1 MNKITLAAAGS
12 IFTMATSPIFAAE
25 QSHIETT
32 VVTATRTEQSVA
44 DILAP
49 VTVFERADIERI
61 QPNDLQEL
69 LSRAVGVS
77 FVRNGGRGAST
88 SLFLRGNQSNHTL
101 VLIDGVRIGSA
112 TNGAPALTNLP
123 PELIERVEIVRGS
136 RSSLYGSEAIGG
148 VINIIT
154 RKYHD
159 TDGLEPM
166 LQIGIGT
173 QGSRKVLAAISGGDA
188 QTQVNISV
196 LREETDGVDN
206 TSSKA
211 GVSGDDDAFE
221 QTAINASLSH
231 KINDAVELFA
241 FYQHSQT
248 ESDYDNNCYDSAY
261 NKYECSPYTDGAAAI
276 ANIRGEFR
284 PTDNWLLSLSAGESK
299 DESTIE
305 YHYIDPAATGISG
318 DTFDTTRRVYS
329 LQNDWMIGEHHV
341 ITLGFERLLDHVK
354 SNLSYGEQSRGN
366 KAIFAQWQADLGL
379 VDFTIGGRNDDNDQ
393 FGTNDTGNASIGLDI
408 SDAIKVIA
416 SYGEG
421 FNAPTFNDLYYPF
434 YGVPTLE
441 PETSENI
448 ELELRGNHDW
458 GSWSVARFENDVD
471 KLIQYNPATFGPDQI
486 EGAEIKGWE
495 MSVSSAIKDWSIDA
509 NISLLDATDAN
520 SGLDLRRRADK
531 QANVDIGREWQHWG
545 VSGSLRL
552 VSSRFEDTANTD
564 ELAGY
569 GLVDSTVFYRVNEQ
583 VKLQLALKNIF
594 DKEYV
599 SARSFSFGDY
609 LSIGREAMFSITYT
623 PK

>member
-1 MNKITLAAAGS
+1 MNKTTLAAVSS
-12 IFTMATSPIFAAE
+12 IFTLATSPLFAADE
-25 QSHIETT
+25 SHIETT
-32 VVTATRTEQSVA
+32 IVTATRTEQSVA

-101 VLIDGVRIGSA
+101 LMIDGVRIGSA
-112 TNGAPALTNLP
+112 TNGAPALTNIP

-159 TDGLEPM
+159 TDGLKPM
-166 LQIGIGT
+166 IQLGVGT
-173 QGSRKVLAAISGGDA
+173 QGSRKAIVAVSGGNE
-188 QTQVNISV
+188 QTQANISV

-206 TSSKA
+206 TASKA
-211 GVSGDDDAFE
+211 GVSGDKDAFE
-221 QTAINASLSH
+221 QTAINATFSH
-231 KINDAVELFA
+231 KINDAAELFA
-241 FYQHSQT
+241 LYQNSKT
-248 ESDYDNNCYDSAY
+248 ESDYDNNCRAGGVTYA
-261 NKYECSPYTDGAAAI
+261 CSPYTEAEVGI

-284 PTDNWLLSLSAGESK
+284 PLDSWLLTLSAGESK
-299 DESTIE
+299 DQSTIN
-305 YHYIDPAATGISG
+305 YRYVDPAAIGVSG
-318 DTFDTTRRVYS
+318 DTFDTTRRIYS
-329 LQNDWMIGEHHV
+329 LQNDVMIGEHHV
-341 ITLGFERLLDHVK
+341 LTVGAERSLDHVE
-354 SNLSYGEQSRGN
+354 SNLSYGEVERGN
-366 KAIFAQWQADLGL
+366 KGVYAQWQGDFGALDAL
-379 VDFTIGGRNDDNDQ
+379 VGFRKDDNDQ
-393 FGTNDTGNASIGLDI
+393 FGKNETKNVSVGYDLVDEIKIIG
-408 SDAIKVIA
+408 

-421 FNAPTFNDLYYPF
+421 YNAPTFNDLYYPF
-434 YGVPTLE
+434 YGVDTLN
-441 PETSENI
+441 PETSKNI
-448 ELELRGNHDW
+448 ELELRGNHQWGDW
-458 GSWSVARFENDVD
+458 GVARFENKVD
-471 KLIQYNPATFGPDQI
+471 NLIQYNPATFGPDQI

-495 MSVSSAIKDWSIDA
+495 FSVASEILNWSVKA
-509 NISLLDATDAN
+509 NISLLDAIDAN

-531 QANVDIGREWQHWG
+531 QANLDLGREWQKWG
-545 VSGSLRL
+545 VNGSLRL

-564 ELAGY
+564 ELGGY
-569 GLVDSTVFYRVNEQ
+569 GLVDSSVSYRVNEE

-609 LSIGREAMFSITYT
+609 LSIGREAMLSITYT

>member
-1 MNKITLAAAGS
+1 MNKTTLAAVSS
-12 IFTMATSPIFAAE
+12 IFTLATSPLFAADE
-25 QSHIETT
+25 SHIETT
-32 VVTATRTEQSVA
+32 IVTATRTEQSVA

-101 VLIDGVRIGSA
+101 LMIDGVRIGSA
-112 TNGAPALTNLP
+112 TNGAPALTNIP

-159 TDGLEPM
+159 TDGLKPM
-166 LQIGIGT
+166 IQLGVGT
-173 QGSRKVLAAISGGDA
+173 QGSRKALVAVSGGNE
-188 QTQVNISV
+188 QTQANISV
-196 LREETDGVDN
+196 MREETDGVDN
-206 TSSKA
+206 TASKA
-211 GVSGDDDAFE
+211 GVSGDKDAFE
-221 QTAINASLSH
+221 QTAINATFSH
-231 KINDAVELFA
+231 KINDAAELFA
-241 FYQHSQT
+241 LYQNSKT
-248 ESDYDNNCYDSAY
+248 ESDYDNNCRAGGVTYA
-261 NKYECSPYTDGAAAI
+261 CSPYTEAEVSI

-284 PTDNWLLSLSAGESK
+284 PLDSWLLTLSAGESK
-299 DESTIE
+299 DQSTIN
-305 YHYIDPAATGISG
+305 YRYVDPAAIGVSG
-318 DTFDTTRRVYS
+318 DTFDTTRRIYS
-329 LQNDWMIGEHHV
+329 LQNDVMIGEHHV
-341 ITLGFERLLDHVK
+341 LTVGAERSLDHVE
-354 SNLSYGEQSRGN
+354 SNLSYGEVDRGN
-366 KAIFAQWQADLGL
+366 KGVYAQWQGDFGALDAL
-379 VDFTIGGRNDDNDQ
+379 VGFRKDDNDQ
-393 FGTNDTGNASIGLDI
+393 FGKNETKNVSVGYDLVDEIKIIG
-408 SDAIKVIA
+408 

-421 FNAPTFNDLYYPF
+421 YNAPTFNDLYYPF
-434 YGVPTLE
+434 YGVDTLN
-441 PETSENI
+441 PETSKNI
-448 ELELRGNHDW
+448 ELGLRGNHQWGDW
-458 GSWSVARFENDVD
+458 GVARFENKVD
-471 KLIQYNPATFGPDQI
+471 NLIQYNPATFGPDQI

-495 MSVSSAIKDWSIDA
+495 FSVASEIMDWSVKA
-509 NISLLDATDAN
+509 NISLLDAIDAN

-531 QANVDIGREWQHWG
+531 QANLDVAREWQNWS
-545 VSGSLRL
+545 VNGSLRL

-564 ELAGY
+564 ELGGY
-569 GLVDSTVFYRVNEQ
+569 GLVDSSVSYRVNEE

-609 LSIGREAMFSITYT
+609 LSIGREAMLSITYT

>member
-1 MNKITLAAAGS
+1 MNKTTFAVGS
-12 IFTMATSPIFAAE
+12 IFTLATSPLFAADE
-25 QSHIETT
+25 SHIETT
-32 VVTATRTEQSVA
+32 IVTATRTEQSVA

-49 VTVFERADIERI
+49 VTVFERSDIERI

-101 VLIDGVRIGSA
+101 VMIDGVRIGSA

-159 TDGLEPM
+159 TDGIQPM
-166 LQIGIGT
+166 LQVGVGT
-173 QGSRKVLAAISGGDA
+173 QGTRKVLAALSGGNE
-188 QTQVNISV
+188 QTQANISI

-211 GVSGDDDAFE
+211 GVAGDDDAFE
-221 QTAINASLSH
+221 QTAINASFSH
-231 KINDAVELFA
+231 KINDAAELFA
-241 FYQHSQT
+241 LYQNSQT
-248 ESDYDNNCYDSAY
+248 ESDYDNSCRAGGVSYQ
-261 NKYECSPYTDGAAAI
+261 CSPYTDGEVSI

-284 PTDNWLLSLSAGESK
+284 PLESWLLTLSAGESK
-299 DESTIE
+299 DESTID
-305 YHYIDPAATGISG
+305 YHYVDPAAVGVSG
-318 DTFDTTRRVYS
+318 DTFDTTRRIYS
-329 LQNDWMIGEHHV
+329 LQNDWMLGEHHILTV
-341 ITLGFERLLDHVK
+341 GAERSLDHVE
-354 SNLSYGEQSRGN
+354 SNLSYGEVNRGN
-366 KAIFAQWQADLGL
+366 KGGYAQWQGDYGVVDAL
-379 VDFTIGGRNDDNDQ
+379 VGFRKDDNDQ
-393 FGTNDTGNASIGLDI
+393 FGKNETKNISLGFDLD
-408 SDAIKVIA
+408 DEIKIIA

-421 FNAPTFNDLYYPF
+421 YNAPTFNDLYYPF
-434 YGVPTLE
+434 YGVSTLN
-441 PETSENI
+441 PETSQNL
-448 ELELRGNHDW
+448 ELELRGNQRW
-458 GSWSVARFENDVD
+458 GSWSATRFENDVD
-471 KLIQYNPATFGPDQI
+471 NLIQYNPATFGPDQI

-495 MSVSSAIKDWSIDA
+495 FSVSSAIQEWSIDA
-509 NISLLDATDAN
+509 NISLLDATDAKT
-520 SGLDLRRRADK
+520 GLDLRRRADK
-531 QANVDIGREWQHWG
+531 QANLDVGREWQQWS
-545 VSGSLRL
+545 VNGSLRL
-552 VSSRFEDTANTD
+552 VSSRFEDTANND
-564 ELAGY
+564 ELGGY
-569 GLVDSTVFYRVNEQ
+569 GLVDSTVSYRVNEQ

-609 LSIGREAMFSITYT
+609 LSIGREAMLSITYT

>member
-1 MNKITLAAAGS
+1 MNKMTLAAVGS
-12 IFTMATSPIFAAE
+12 IFTFATSPLFAADE
-25 QSHIETT
+25 SHIETT

-61 QPNDLQEL
+61 QPADLQEL

-77 FVRNGGRGAST
+77 FVRNGGRSAAT

-101 VLIDGVRIGSA
+101 VMIDGVRIGSA
-112 TNGAPALTNLP
+112 TLGSPSLTNLP

-159 TDGLEPM
+159 SEGLQPM
-166 LQIGIGT
+166 LQVGAGT
-173 QGSRKVLAAISGGDA
+173 QGTRKIVAAVSGGNE
-188 QTQVNISV
+188 QTQANISV
-196 LREETDGVDN
+196 LSEETDGVDN

-211 GVSGDDDAFE
+211 GVSGDKDGFE
-221 QTAINASLSH
+221 QTAINVSVSH
-231 KINDAVELFA
+231 KISDRAKIFA
-241 FYQHSQT
+241 FYQTSQT
-248 ESDYDNNCYDSAY
+248 ESDYDGSCYDSAFTAF
-261 NKYECSPYTDGAAAI
+261 ECSPYTEGEVSV
-276 ANIRGEFR
+276 ANIRGQFR
-284 PTDNWLLSLSAGESK
+284 PLSNWLLTLSAGESADK
-299 DESTIE
+299 STID
-305 YHYIDPAATGISG
+305 YRYIDPAASGISG
-318 DTFDTTRRVYS
+318 DTFDTKRRIYN
-329 LQNDWMIGEHHV
+329 LQNDLMLGAHHV
-341 ITLGFERLLDHVK
+341 ITVGAERTLDHVE
-354 SNLSYGEQSRGN
+354 SNLSYGEVSRGN
-366 KAIFAQWQADLGL
+366 KAGYIQWQGDYGV
-379 VDFTIGGRNDDNDQ
+379 VDTLIGFRKDDNDQ
-393 FGTNDTGNASIGLDI
+393 FGKNETKNLSMGFDI
-408 SDAIKVIA
+408 SAEIKIIG

-421 FNAPTFNDLYYPF
+421 YNAPTFNDLYYPF
-434 YGVPTLE
+434 YGVPTLN

-448 ELELRGNHDW
+448 ELELRGNQRW
-458 GSWSVARFENDVD
+458 GSWAISRFENDVD

-495 MSVSSAIKDWSIDA
+495 FSVSSTIQHWSIDA
-509 NISLLDATDAN
+509 NVTLLDATDAN
-520 SGLDLRRRADK
+520 TGLELRRRADK
-531 QANVDIGREWQHWG
+531 QANLDVAREWQHWG

-552 VSSRFEDTANTD
+552 VSSRYEDTANTD
-564 ELAGY
+564 ELSGY
-569 GLVDSTVFYRVNEQ
+569 GLVDSTVLYRVNEQ

-609 LSIGREAMFSITYT
+609 VSIGREAMFSITYT

>member
-1 MNKITLAAAGS
+1 MNNTRLAAIGS
-12 IFTMATSPIFAAE
+12 IFTLASSPLFAADE
-25 QSHIETT
+25 SHIETT
-32 VVTATRTEQSVA
+32 IVTATRTEQSVA

-61 QPNDLQEL
+61 QPADLQEL

-112 TNGAPALTNLP
+112 TLGSPSLTNLP

-159 TDGLEPM
+159 TDGLQPM
-166 LQIGIGT
+166 LQLGVGT
-173 QGSRKVLAAISGGDA
+173 QGTQKALVAISGGDE

-206 TSSKA
+206 TSSKS
-211 GVSGDDDAFE
+211 GVSGDDDGFE
-221 QTAINASLSH
+221 QTAVNASISH
-231 KINDAVELFA
+231 KISDAAELFA
-241 FYQHSQT
+241 FYQNSKT
-248 ESDYDNNCYDSAY
+248 ESDYDNSCYDASFA
-261 NKYECSPYTDGAAAI
+261 NFECSPYTDGEVSI

-284 PTDNWLLSLSAGESK
+284 PMENWLLTLSAGESK
-299 DESTIE
+299 DQSTID
-305 YHYIDPAATGISG
+305 YRYVDPAAVGISG
-318 DTFDTTRRVYS
+318 DTFDTTRRIYS
-329 LQNDWMIGEHHV
+329 VQNDWMIGKHHV
-341 ITLGFERLLDHVK
+341 ITVGFERLLDSVE
-354 SNLSYGEQSRGN
+354 SNLSYDEQSRGN
-366 KAIFAQWQADLGL
+366 KAYFAQWQAEFGPVDL
-379 VDFTIGGRNDDNDQ
+379 TIGGRNDDNNQ
-393 FGTNDTGNASIGLDI
+393 FGSNDTGNASAGFDI
-408 SDAIKVIA
+408 SDAIKIIA

-434 YGVPTLE
+434 YGVATLE

-448 ELELRGNHDW
+448 ELELRGNHRW
-458 GSWSVARFENDVD
+458 GSWSVGRFKNDVD
-471 KLIQYNPATFGPDQI
+471 NLIQYNPATFGPDQI

-495 MSVSSAIKDWSIDA
+495 FSVSSAIQNWSVDA
-509 NISLLDATDAN
+509 NISLLNARDAN
-520 SGLDLRRRADK
+520 TGLDLRRRADK
-531 QANVDIGREWQHWG
+531 QANLDIGREWQHWG

-552 VSSRFEDTANTD
+552 VSSRYEDTANTD
-564 ELAGY
+564 ELGGY
-569 GLVDSTVFYRVNEQ
+569 GLVDSAVSYRVNDQ

-609 LSIGREAMFSITYT
+609 LSIGREAMLTITYT

>member
-1 MNKITLAAAGS
+1 MNKTTLAAVSS
-12 IFTMATSPIFAAE
+12 IFTLATSPLFAADE
-25 QSHIETT
+25 SHIETT
-32 VVTATRTEQSVA
+32 IVTATRTEQSVA

-101 VLIDGVRIGSA
+101 LMIDGVRIGSA
-112 TNGAPALTNLP
+112 TNGAPALTNIP

-159 TDGLEPM
+159 TDGLKPM
-166 LQIGIGT
+166 IQLGVGT
-173 QGSRKVLAAISGGDA
+173 QGSRKALVAVSGGNE
-188 QTQVNISV
+188 QTQANISV

-206 TSSKA
+206 TASKA
-211 GVSGDDDAFE
+211 GVSGDKDAFE
-221 QTAINASLSH
+221 QTAINATFSH
-231 KINDAVELFA
+231 KINDAAELFA
-241 FYQHSQT
+241 LYQNSKT
-248 ESDYDNNCYDSAY
+248 ESDYDNNCRAGGVTYA
-261 NKYECSPYTDGAAAI
+261 CSPYTEAEVGI

-284 PTDNWLLSLSAGESK
+284 PLDSWLLTLSAGESK
-299 DESTIE
+299 DQSTIN
-305 YHYIDPAATGISG
+305 YRYVDPAAIGVNG
-318 DTFDTTRRVYS
+318 DTFDTTRRIYS
-329 LQNDWMIGEHHV
+329 LQNDVMIGEHHV
-341 ITLGFERLLDHVK
+341 LTVGAERSLDHVE
-354 SNLSYGEQSRGN
+354 SNLSYGEVDRGN
-366 KAIFAQWQADLGL
+366 KGVYAQWQG
-379 VDFTIGGRNDDNDQ
+379 DFGALDALIGFRKDDNDQ
-393 FGTNDTGNASIGLDI
+393 FGKNETKNVSVGYDLVDEIKLIG
-408 SDAIKVIA
+408 

-421 FNAPTFNDLYYPF
+421 YNAPTFNDLYYPF
-434 YGVPTLE
+434 YGVDTLN
-441 PETSENI
+441 PETSKNI
-448 ELELRGNHDW
+448 ELELRGNHQWGDW
-458 GSWSVARFENDVD
+458 GVARFENKVD
-471 KLIQYNPATFGPDQI
+471 NLIQYNPATFGPDQI

-495 MSVSSAIKDWSIDA
+495 FSVASEILDWSVKA
-509 NISLLDATDAN
+509 NISLLDAIDAN

-531 QANVDIGREWQHWG
+531 QANLDLGREWQKWG
-545 VSGSLRL
+545 VNGSLRL

-564 ELAGY
+564 ELGGY
-569 GLVDSTVFYRVNEQ
+569 GLVDSSVSYRVNEE

-609 LSIGREAMFSITYT
+609 LSIGREAMLSITYT

>member
-1 MNKITLAAAGS
+1 MNKTTLAAVSS
-12 IFTMATSPIFAAE
+12 IFTLATSPLFAADE
-25 QSHIETT
+25 SHIETT
-32 VVTATRTEQSVA
+32 IVTATRTEQSVA

-101 VLIDGVRIGSA
+101 LMIDGVRIGSA
-112 TNGAPALTNLP
+112 TNGAPALTNIP

-159 TDGLEPM
+159 TDGLKPM
-166 LQIGIGT
+166 IQLGVGT
-173 QGSRKVLAAISGGDA
+173 QGSRKALVAVSGGNE
-188 QTQVNISV
+188 QTQANISV

-206 TSSKA
+206 TASKA
-211 GVSGDDDAFE
+211 GVSGDKDAFE
-221 QTAINASLSH
+221 QTAINATFSH
-231 KINDAVELFA
+231 KINDAAELFA
-241 FYQHSQT
+241 LYQNSKT
-248 ESDYDNNCYDSAY
+248 ESDYDNNCRAGGVTYA
-261 NKYECSPYTDGAAAI
+261 CSPYTEAEVGI

-284 PTDNWLLSLSAGESK
+284 PLDSWLLTLSAGESK
-299 DESTIE
+299 DQSTIN
-305 YHYIDPAATGISG
+305 YRYVDPAAIGVNG
-318 DTFDTTRRVYS
+318 DTFDTTRRIYS
-329 LQNDWMIGEHHV
+329 LQNDVMIGEHHV
-341 ITLGFERLLDHVK
+341 LTVGAERSLDHVE
-354 SNLSYGEQSRGN
+354 SNLSYGEVDRGN
-366 KAIFAQWQADLGL
+366 KGVYAQWQG
-379 VDFTIGGRNDDNDQ
+379 DFGALDALIGFRKDDNDQ
-393 FGTNDTGNASIGLDI
+393 FGKNETKNVSVGYDLVDEIKIIG
-408 SDAIKVIA
+408 

-421 FNAPTFNDLYYPF
+421 YNAPTFNDLYYPF
-434 YGVPTLE
+434 YGVDTLN
-441 PETSENI
+441 PETSKNI
-448 ELELRGNHDW
+448 ELELRGNHQWGDW
-458 GSWSVARFENDVD
+458 GVARFENKVD
-471 KLIQYNPATFGPDQI
+471 NLIQYNPATFGPDQI

-495 MSVSSAIKDWSIDA
+495 FSVASEILDWSVKA
-509 NISLLDATDAN
+509 NISLLDAIDAN

-531 QANVDIGREWQHWG
+531 QANLDLGREWQKWG
-545 VSGSLRL
+545 VNGSLRL

-564 ELAGY
+564 ELGGY
-569 GLVDSTVFYRVNEQ
+569 GLVDSSVSYRVNEE

-609 LSIGREAMFSITYT
+609 LSIGREAMLSITYT

>member
-1 MNKITLAAAGS
+1 MNKTTLAAVS
-12 IFTMATSPIFAAE
+12 SVLTLATSPIFAADE
-25 QSHIETT
+25 PHIETT
-32 VVTATRTEQSVA
+32 IVTATRTEQSVA

-88 SLFLRGNQSNHTL
+88 SLFVRGNQSNHTL
-101 VLIDGVRIGSA
+101 VMIDGVRIGSA
-112 TNGAPALTNLP
+112 TNGTPALTNLP
-123 PELIERVEIVRGS
+123 PELIERIEIVRGS

-159 TDGLEPM
+159 TDGIQPM
-166 LQIGIGT
+166 LQIGVGT
-173 QGSRKVLAAISGGDA
+173 QGTRKVLAAISGGNE
-188 QTQVNISV
+188 QTQANISL

-211 GVSGDDDAFE
+211 GVAGDDDAFE
-221 QTAINASLSH
+221 QTAVNASFSH
-231 KINDAVELFA
+231 KINDKAELFA
-241 FYQHSQT
+241 FYQNSQT
-248 ESDYDNNCYDSAY
+248 ESDYDNNCRAGGVTYT
-261 NKYECSPYTDGAAAI
+261 CSPYTDGEVSI

-284 PTDNWLLSLSAGESK
+284 PLENWLLTLSAGESK
-299 DESTIE
+299 DESTID
-305 YHYIDPAATGISG
+305 YHYVDPAAVGVSG

-329 LQNDWMIGEHHV
+329 LQNDWTIGEHHV
-341 ITLGFERLLDHVK
+341 ITAGYERFLDHVE
-354 SNLSYGEQSRGN
+354 SNLSYGEQSRAN
-366 KAIFAQWQADLGL
+366 KAYFAQWQADFGRLN
-379 VDFTIGGRNDDNDQ
+379 FTLGGRNDDNEQ
-393 FGTNDTGNASIGLDI
+393 FGSNDTGNASVGFDI
-408 SDAIKVIA
+408 TDALKVIA

-441 PETSENI
+441 PETSENT
-448 ELELRGNHDW
+448 ELELRGNHQW

-486 EGAEIKGWE
+486 EGTEIKGWE
-495 MSVSSAIKDWSIDA
+495 FSVSSAIQEWNIDA
-509 NISLLDATDAN
+509 NVSLLDATDAN

-531 QANVDIGREWQHWG
+531 QANLDVGREWQYWS

-552 VSSRFEDTANTD
+552 VSSRYEDTANTD
-564 ELAGY
+564 ELSGY
-569 GLVDSTVFYRVNEQ
+569 GLVDGTVSYRVNEQ

>member
-1 MNKITLAAAGS
+1 MNKTTFAVGS
-12 IFTMATSPIFAAE
+12 IFTLASSPLFAADE
-25 QSHIETT
+25 SHIETT
-32 VVTATRTEQSVA
+32 IVTATRTEQSVA

-101 VLIDGVRIGSA
+101 VMIDGVRIGSA

-159 TDGLEPM
+159 TDGIQPM
-166 LQIGIGT
+166 LQVGVGT
-173 QGSRKVLAAISGGDA
+173 QGTRKVLAALSGGNE
-188 QTQVNISV
+188 QTQANISI
-196 LREETDGVDN
+196 LHEETDGVDN

-211 GVSGDDDAFE
+211 GVAGDDDAFE
-221 QTAINASLSH
+221 QTAINASFSH
-231 KINDAVELFA
+231 KINDAAELFA
-241 FYQHSQT
+241 LYQNSQT
-248 ESDYDNNCYDSAY
+248 ESDYDNSCRAGGVSYQ
-261 NKYECSPYTDGAAAI
+261 CSPYTDGEVSI

-284 PTDNWLLSLSAGESK
+284 PLESWLLTLSAGESK
-299 DESTIE
+299 DESTID
-305 YHYIDPAATGISG
+305 YHYVDPAAVGVSG

-329 LQNDWMIGEHHV
+329 LQNDWMLGEHHILTV
-341 ITLGFERLLDHVK
+341 GAERSLDHVE
-354 SNLSYGEQSRGN
+354 SNLSYGEVNRGN
-366 KAIFAQWQADLGL
+366 KGGYAQWQGDYGVVDAL
-379 VDFTIGGRNDDNDQ
+379 VGFRKDDNDQ
-393 FGTNDTGNASIGLDI
+393 FGKNETKNISLGFDLD
-408 SDAIKVIA
+408 DEIKIIA

-421 FNAPTFNDLYYPF
+421 YNAPTFNDLYYPF
-434 YGVPTLE
+434 YGVSTLN
-441 PETSENI
+441 PETSQNL
-448 ELELRGNHDW
+448 ELELRGNQRW
-458 GSWSVARFENDVD
+458 GNWSATRFENDVD
-471 KLIQYNPATFGPDQI
+471 NLIQYNPATFGPDQI

-495 MSVSSAIKDWSIDA
+495 FSVSSAIQEWSIDA
-509 NISLLDATDAN
+509 NISLLDATDAKT
-520 SGLDLRRRADK
+520 GLDLRRRADK
-531 QANVDIGREWQHWG
+531 QANLDVGREWQQWS
-545 VSGSLRL
+545 VNGSLRL
-552 VSSRFEDTANTD
+552 VSSRFEDTANND
-564 ELAGY
+564 ELGGY
-569 GLVDSTVFYRVNEQ
+569 GLVDSTVSYRVNEQ

-609 LSIGREAMFSITYT
+609 LSIGREAMLSITYT

>member
-1 MNKITLAAAGS
+1 MNKTTLAAVSS
-12 IFTMATSPIFAAE
+12 IFTLATSPLFAADE
-25 QSHIETT
+25 SHIETT
-32 VVTATRTEQSVA
+32 IVTATRTEQSVA

-101 VLIDGVRIGSA
+101 LMIDGVRIGSA
-112 TNGAPALTNLP
+112 TNGAPALTNIP

-159 TDGLEPM
+159 TDGLKPM
-166 LQIGIGT
+166 IQLGVGT
-173 QGSRKVLAAISGGDA
+173 QGSRKAIVAVSGGNE
-188 QTQVNISV
+188 QTQANISV

-206 TSSKA
+206 TASKA
-211 GVSGDDDAFE
+211 GVSGDKDAFE
-221 QTAINASLSH
+221 QTAINATFSH
-231 KINDAVELFA
+231 KINDAAELFA
-241 FYQHSQT
+241 LYQNSKT
-248 ESDYDNNCYDSAY
+248 ESDYDNNCRAGGVTYA
-261 NKYECSPYTDGAAAI
+261 CSPYTEAEVGI

-284 PTDNWLLSLSAGESK
+284 PLDSWLLTLSAGESK
-299 DESTIE
+299 DQSTIN
-305 YHYIDPAATGISG
+305 YRYVDPAAIGVSG
-318 DTFDTTRRVYS
+318 DTFDTTRRIYS
-329 LQNDWMIGEHHV
+329 LQNDVMIGEHHV
-341 ITLGFERLLDHVK
+341 LTVGAERSLDHVE
-354 SNLSYGEQSRGN
+354 SNLSYGEVERGN
-366 KAIFAQWQADLGL
+366 KGVYAQWQGDFGALDAL
-379 VDFTIGGRNDDNDQ
+379 VGFRKDDNDQ
-393 FGTNDTGNASIGLDI
+393 FGKNETKNVSVGYDLVDEIKIIG
-408 SDAIKVIA
+408 

-421 FNAPTFNDLYYPF
+421 YNAPTFNDLYYPF
-434 YGVPTLE
+434 YGVDTLN
-441 PETSENI
+441 PETSKNI
-448 ELELRGNHDW
+448 ELELRGNHQWGDW
-458 GSWSVARFENDVD
+458 GVARFENKVD
-471 KLIQYNPATFGPDQI
+471 NLIQYNPATFGPDQI

-495 MSVSSAIKDWSIDA
+495 FSVASEILNWSVKA
-509 NISLLDATDAN
+509 NISLLDAIDAN

-531 QANVDIGREWQHWG
+531 HANLDLGREWQKWG
-545 VSGSLRL
+545 VNGSLRL

-564 ELAGY
+564 ELGGY
-569 GLVDSTVFYRVNEQ
+569 GLVDSSVSYRVNEE

-609 LSIGREAMFSITYT
+609 LSIGREAMLSITYT

>member
-1 MNKITLAAAGS
+1 MNKTTFAVGS
-12 IFTMATSPIFAAE
+12 ILTLATSPLFAADE
-25 QSHIETT
+25 SHIETT
-32 VVTATRTEQSVA
+32 IVTATRTEQSVA

-101 VLIDGVRIGSA
+101 VMIDGVRIGSA

-159 TDGLEPM
+159 TDGIQPM
-166 LQIGIGT
+166 LQVGVGT
-173 QGSRKVLAAISGGDA
+173 QGTRKVLAALSGGNE
-188 QTQVNISV
+188 QTQANISI
-196 LREETDGVDN
+196 LHEETDGVDN

-211 GVSGDDDAFE
+211 GVAGDDDAFE
-221 QTAINASLSH
+221 QTAINASFSH
-231 KINDAVELFA
+231 KINDAAELFA
-241 FYQHSQT
+241 LYQNSQT
-248 ESDYDNNCYDSAY
+248 ESDYDNSCRAGGVSYQ
-261 NKYECSPYTDGAAAI
+261 CSPYTDGEVSI

-284 PTDNWLLSLSAGESK
+284 PLESWLLTLSAGESK
-299 DESTIE
+299 DESTID
-305 YHYIDPAATGISG
+305 YHYVDPAAVGVSG

-329 LQNDWMIGEHHV
+329 LQNDWMLGEHHILTV
-341 ITLGFERLLDHVK
+341 GAERSLDHVE
-354 SNLSYGEQSRGN
+354 SNLSYGEVNRGN
-366 KAIFAQWQADLGL
+366 KGGYAQWQGDYGVVDAL
-379 VDFTIGGRNDDNDQ
+379 VGFRKDDNDQ
-393 FGTNDTGNASIGLDI
+393 FGKNETKNISLGFDLD
-408 SDAIKVIA
+408 DEIKIIA

-421 FNAPTFNDLYYPF
+421 YNAPTFNDLYYPF
-434 YGVPTLE
+434 YGVSTLN
-441 PETSENI
+441 PETSQNL
-448 ELELRGNHDW
+448 ELELRGNQRW
-458 GSWSVARFENDVD
+458 GNWSATRFENDVD
-471 KLIQYNPATFGPDQI
+471 NLIQYNPATFGPDQI

-495 MSVSSAIKDWSIDA
+495 FSVSSAIQEWSIDA
-509 NISLLDATDAN
+509 NISLLDATDAKT
-520 SGLDLRRRADK
+520 GLDLRRRADK
-531 QANVDIGREWQHWG
+531 QANLDVGREWQQWS
-545 VSGSLRL
+545 VNGSLRL
-552 VSSRFEDTANTD
+552 VSSRFEDTANND
-564 ELAGY
+564 ELGGY
-569 GLVDSTVFYRVNEQ
+569 GLVDSTVSYRVNEQ

-609 LSIGREAMFSITYT
+609 LSIGREAMLSITYT

>member
-1 MNKITLAAAGS
+1 MNKTTLAAVSS
-12 IFTMATSPIFAAE
+12 IFTLATSPLFAADE
-25 QSHIETT
+25 SHIETT
-32 VVTATRTEQSVA
+32 IVTATRTEQSVA

-88 SLFLRGNQSNHTL
+88 RLFLRGNQSNHTL
-101 VLIDGVRIGSA
+101 LMIDGVRIGSA
-112 TNGAPALTNLP
+112 TNGAPALTNIP

-159 TDGLEPM
+159 TDGLKPM
-166 LQIGIGT
+166 IQLGVGT
-173 QGSRKVLAAISGGDA
+173 QGSRKALVAVSGGNE
-188 QTQVNISV
+188 QTQANISV

-206 TSSKA
+206 TASKA
-211 GVSGDDDAFE
+211 GVSGDKDAFE
-221 QTAINASLSH
+221 QTAINATFSH
-231 KINDAVELFA
+231 KINDAAELFA
-241 FYQHSQT
+241 LYQNSKT
-248 ESDYDNNCYDSAY
+248 ESDYDNNCRAGGVTYA
-261 NKYECSPYTDGAAAI
+261 CSPYTEAEVGI

-284 PTDNWLLSLSAGESK
+284 PLDSWLLTLSAGESK
-299 DESTIE
+299 DQSTIN
-305 YHYIDPAATGISG
+305 YRYVDPAAIGVNG
-318 DTFDTTRRVYS
+318 DTFDTTRRIYS
-329 LQNDWMIGEHHV
+329 LQNDVMIGEHHV
-341 ITLGFERLLDHVK
+341 LTVGAERSLDHVE
-354 SNLSYGEQSRGN
+354 SNLSYGEVDRGN
-366 KAIFAQWQADLGL
+366 KGVYAQWQG
-379 VDFTIGGRNDDNDQ
+379 DFGALDALIGFRKDDNDQ
-393 FGTNDTGNASIGLDI
+393 FGKNETKNVSVGYDLVDEIKLIG
-408 SDAIKVIA
+408 

-421 FNAPTFNDLYYPF
+421 YNAPTFNDLYYPF
-434 YGVPTLE
+434 YGVDTLN
-441 PETSENI
+441 PETSKNI
-448 ELELRGNHDW
+448 ELELRGNHQWGDW
-458 GSWSVARFENDVD
+458 GVARFENKVD
-471 KLIQYNPATFGPDQI
+471 NLIQYNPATFGPDQI

-495 MSVSSAIKDWSIDA
+495 FSVASEILDWSVKA
-509 NISLLDATDAN
+509 NISLLDAIDAN

-531 QANVDIGREWQHWG
+531 QANLDLGREWQKWG
-545 VSGSLRL
+545 VNGSLRL

-564 ELAGY
+564 ELGGY
-569 GLVDSTVFYRVNEQ
+569 GLVDSSVSYRVNEE

-609 LSIGREAMFSITYT
+609 LSIGREAMLSITYT